1 VTTSLDSAPRLKS
14 LDLQGYKTFASK
26 TEIALAPKVTVVVGP
41 NGSGKSNIADAIRW
55 VLGEQSYSLLRG
67 KKTEDMIFAGSETR
81 PRASMASATITFDN
95 SDGWLPIDFLEV
107 SISRRAYRDG
117 QNEYLLNGQR
127 VRLRDVTE
135 LLASSGLAQRTYTII
150 GQGLVDAALSLKADE
165 RRRLFE
171 EAAGIG
177 LYRTRREEAL
187 RRLDTTRRNLERVQ
201 DILAELQP
209 RLRSL
214 KRQAKRAGEYEQVKN
229 DLDSALR
236 TWYGYHFYH
245 LLEIVSG
252 VRDEADRKAKVR
264 DEQRRKEI
272 SVERELA
279 GIRKSIAES
288 RAQLHEWSR
297 QISTLQG
304 EREQHGRN
312 LAVAQERLQGLLDQE
327 SLTRSELVSIERSGN
342 DLKERLTQTADEIDQ
357 KQAELNQMDV
367 SRADLLEGERLDRP
381 SRQAYLARAEKTRAT
396 MEGLAAERAAWDA
409 QRTQLEDRIIDSES
423 KIDQAER
430 EGERL
435 RELVD
440 EARKRVEESDAR
452 LLETKETH
460 QSALNEDATARETLD
475 ELEREHNQKQ
485 SRYAELQAEHAGLE
499 ARRKVLRSRSEV
511 INDVVH
517 LLREAVD
524 AGHLKGLAGRVGE
537 ELQMAPEH
545 QAAIIAALGDF
556 GDGLAFDTV
565 DDFAEALMWM
575 DQEGRGEGV
584 AFIALE
590 NRSVASRL
598 EVPNESGCIGNA
610 ASLVKTSTKYQAL
623 VDLLLGQTLV
633 VEDRQTALR
642 IRDELPDHARL
653 VTLKGDVFHAGGG
666 VLLAG
671 GTTQKS
677 PRAVLK
683 ELEDNLSSISKE
695 VSEEERSLTDLL
707 NKVETTRKQ
716 LTDTR
721 QVVEQSLEAMHAAT
735 LEQQQV
741 EQAAQDA
748 ERDMTLAAE
757 QLAQLQDEHEVMK
770 KEFAQMGGRVEE
782 FEERRA
788 RLDSDLQS
796 AIDNAEHAEPN
807 LAAAKVEA
815 RIDVARNA
823 IIEAEKRRT
832 ALTERLTELEG
843 DLGDWSNRLDENL
856 SEQQRIRQ
864 EAEQAQG
871 KLDEVETQLS
881 ALIQQTE
888 PAEAELATAEATRS
902 RLERE
907 ESSARA
913 ALQLAEHQHS
923 QAQIELARR
932 QEEMISLR
940 RRIEDDFGL
949 VTFDD
954 EPGIEGQEPLPF
966 EGLVERLP
974 RIGQL
979 PEGLSSQVNRL
990 RAQLRRM
997 GAVNPEAQREYIEV
1011 QERVEFL
1018 TSQVDD
1024 LRKAETQ
1031 IQEVIAEFDLL
1042 MEREFRV
1049 TYDAVAIEFREAF
1062 KRLFGGG
1069 SARLV
1074 LTNPEDLT
1082 DTGIDIEA
1090 RLPGRREQGLAV
1102 LSGGERSLT
1111 ACALIFALLKVSPTP
1126 FALLDEVDAMLDE
1139 ANVLRFNEMLQ
1150 ELSEET
1156 QFMVITHN
1164 RLTVQ
1169 AADVIYGVSMGA
1181 DSVSRII
1188 GLKLDEAEKELAAV

>member
-1 VTTSLDSAPRLKS
+1 

-55 VLGEQSYSLLRG
+55 VLGEQSYRLLRG

-95 SDGWLPIDFLEV
+95 SDGWLPIDFVEV

-245 LLEIVSG
+245 LLGIASE
-252 VRDEADRKAKVR
+252 VREEADRKAKVR

-279 GIRKSIAES
+279 GIRKNIDES
-288 RAQLHEWSR
+288 RTQLHEWSR
-297 QISTLQG
+297 QISTLHG
-304 EREQHGRN
+304 EREQHGRS
-312 LAVAQERLQGLLDQE
+312 LAVAQERIQ
-327 SLTRSELVSIERSGN
+327 IEQSGN
-342 DLKERLTQTADEIDQ
+342 DLNKRLAQTTDEIDQ
-357 KQAELNQMDV
+357 KQAELTRMDV
-367 SRADLLEGERLDRP
+367 SRSDLLEGERLDRP
-381 SRQAYLARAEKTRAT
+381 SRQAYLARAEKTRASIEELT
-396 MEGLAAERAAWDA
+396 AERAAWDA
-409 QRTQLEDRIIDSES
+409 QRAQLEDRIIESES
-423 KIDQAER
+423 KIELLER

-435 RELVD
+435 RGTAD
-440 EARKRVEESDAR
+440 EARKQVEESDAR
-452 LLETKETH
+452 VLETKEAH
-460 QSALNEDATARETLD
+460 QAALDEDASARKTLD
-475 ELEREHNQKQ
+475 DLEREHNQKQ
-485 SRYAELQAEHAGLE
+485 SHYAKLRADQAGLE
-499 ARRKVLRSRSEV
+499 ARRQVFRSRSEV
-511 INDVVH
+511 IDDVAH
-517 LLREAVD
+517 RLREAVD
-524 AGHLKGLAGRVGE
+524 AGHLTGLAGRVGE
-537 ELQMAPEH
+537 ELQMSPDH
-545 QAAIIAALGDF
+545 QAAIVAALGDF
-556 GDGLAFDTV
+556 GEGLAFDTV
-565 DDFAEALMWM
+565 DDFAAALMWM
-575 DQEGRGEGV
+575 DQEHGGEGV
-584 AFIALE
+584 AFIALD
-590 NRSVASRL
+590 NRRVASRL
-598 EVPNESGCIGNA
+598 EVPKESGCIGNA
-610 ASLVKTSTKYQAL
+610 ASLVKTSAKYQAL

-633 VEDRQTALR
+633 VDDRRTALR
-642 IRDELPDHARL
+642 IRNEIPDHARL

-671 GTTQKS
+671 GLTQKS
-677 PRAVLK
+677 SHAVLQ
-683 ELEDNLSSISKE
+683 ELEDNLRNVSKE
-695 VSEEERSLTDLL
+695 VSKAEGSLAESL
-707 NKVETTRKQ
+707 NKVEAAREQ
-716 LTDTR
+716 LVDTR
-721 QVVEQSLEAMHAAT
+721 QAVDQSLEAIHAAT
-735 LEQQQV
+735 LEQQGS
-741 EQAAQDA
+741 ERAAQEA
-748 ERDMTLAAE
+748 ERNVTSSAE
-757 QLAQLQDEHEVMK
+757 QLTRQQIDIEGWK
-770 KEFAQMGGRVEE
+770 KDFAQMAGGMGE
-782 FEERRA
+782 FEGRRA
-788 RLDSDLQS
+788 QLESELQS
-796 AIDNAEHAEPN
+796 AIDGAEHAEPN

-823 IIEAEKRRT
+823 IIEAEKRYT

-856 SEQQRIRQ
+856 SEQQGIRG
-864 EAEQAQG
+864 EADEAQG
-871 KLDEVETQLS
+871 KLNEVETQLT

-888 PAEAELATAEATRS
+888 PAEAELANAEDTRS

-932 QEEMISLR
+932 QEEMTSLR

-949 VTFDD
+949 VTFDE
-954 EPGIEGQEPLPF
+954 EPGIEEQEPLPF

-979 PEGLSSQVNRL
+979 PEGMSSQVNRL

-1042 MEREFRV
+1042 MEREFRK
-1049 TYDAVAIEFREAF
+1049 TYDAVAVEFREAF

-1188 GLKLDEAEKELAAV
+1188 GLKLDEAEKELAAA